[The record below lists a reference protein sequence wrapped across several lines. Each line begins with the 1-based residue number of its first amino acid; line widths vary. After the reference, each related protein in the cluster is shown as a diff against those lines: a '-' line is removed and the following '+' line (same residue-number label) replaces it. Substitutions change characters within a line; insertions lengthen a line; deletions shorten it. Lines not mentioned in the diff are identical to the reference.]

1 MRTIYVEGNI
11 IFETGVSWVRKIG
24 AFREKRYK
32 AMADEVVIGDLFINK
47 DNRTRSYI
55 EYMAMKD
62 VVCYGAADG
71 NCRFLTNPND
81 IIENYRNNNELV
93 KEFAMV

>member
-1 MRTIYVEGNI
+1 
-11 IFETGVSWVRKIG
+11 
-24 AFREKRYK
+24 
-32 AMADEVVIGDLFINK
+32 
-47 DNRTRSYI
+47 
-55 EYMAMKD
+55 MKD